1 MKIFEKDRKELLK
14 KVLNI
19 IDKYYDTVSE
29 EETQSFNREL
39 RELKKI
45 TAAIKKWST
54 ELSNIPKN

>member
-14 KVLNI
+14 KILSI

-45 TAAIKKWST
+45 TAAIKKWKD
-54 ELSNIPKN
+54 ELWL

>member
-14 KVLNI
+14 KILSI

-45 TAAIKKWST
+45 TAAIKKWKD
-54 ELSNIPKN
+54 EL